1 MKGLSE
7 AEVKAELDTLLEDV
21 GLLHKRHEQTKNLS
35 GKVTSLTSVCWD
47 FMHEKQQV
55 CFSVSFLFK
64 LEVFHLSG
72 GMQRKL
78 SVAIAFVGGSK
89 VVVLDEPTAGV
100 DPYSRRGIWDLLL
113 KYRKGAVNSV
123 FWSGFEDEKKAHFS
137 QETKRSFVGSLF
149 KDNILLVM
157 FSGKHETKKQTSRQ
171 T

>member
-1 MKGLSE
+1 MWFYGCMKGLSE

-35 GKVTSLTSVCWD
+35 GKVISFTSVCETLCMKNNR
-47 FMHEKQQV
+47 FVFQSV
-55 CFSVSFLFK
+55 FFSSLKFSIW
-64 LEVFHLSG
+64 LSG

-123 FWSGFEDEKKAHFS
+123 F
-137 QETKRSFVGSLF
+137 
-149 KDNILLVM
+149 
-157 FSGKHETKKQTSRQ
+157 
-171 T
+171 